1 METVADLGRVRAAI
15 NEAALDGSR
24 WREALEC
31 VAAAAGSD
39 GAALFTVD
47 PASEPFAAGCG
58 TATDAI
64 HEYMQRWSAADPWFN
79 IVAAREV
86 WWEPGHVEFGPAMV
100 PVDQLHRTAFHCDF
114 LRSYAIE
121 HLISLKVASSRSV
134 GSHGTHLSL
143 YRPASRSDFGTAE
156 RAVLRALWPTVRRA
170 VAAHAV
176 LGGALK
182 PAGGAEASL
191 EALALPAWVVGAGAF
206 IQFQNQAAARWL
218 AAAHGPAALRQGSL
232 REIGTLDDATL
243 AQALAAAAAGAPSA
257 LVAAMPGELHAR
269 RALLHVTP
277 LPPALRTVWP
287 RGVALLVLRLPAEP
301 DEKHQWLRHLS
312 AAHGLTA
319 AEAAV
324 LRHVADGL
332 SPREVADRL
341 HISYATVRTHLLM
354 LYQKT
359 GCRRQ
364 AELVRLAV

>member
-1 METVADLGRVRAAI
+1 METLADLGRVRAAI

-31 VAAAAGSD
+31 VAAAASSD

-47 PASEPFAAGCG
+47 PASEVFAEGCG
-58 TATDAI
+58 SATDGI
-64 HEYMQRWSAADPWFN
+64 HEYMKRWSAADPWFN
-79 IVAAREV
+79 IVAARQV
-86 WWEPGHVEFGPAMV
+86 WWEPGHVEFGPTMV

-114 LRSYAIE
+114 LRSYRIE

-170 VAAHAV
+170 VEAHAV
-176 LGGALK
+176 LAGALRL
-182 PAGGAEASL
+182 AGSAEASL

-206 IQFQNQAAARWL
+206 IHFQNQAAARWL
-218 AAAHGPAALRQGSL
+218 AAAHGPAAVRQGSL
-232 REIGTLDDATL
+232 RAIGSLDDATL
-243 AQALAAAAAGAPSA
+243 AQALAAGAAGAPSA
-257 LVAAMPGELHAR
+257 LVAAMPGEL
-269 RALLHVTP
+269 
-277 LPPALRTVWP
+277 PASR
-287 RGVALLVLRLPAEP
+287 ALLVLRLPAEP
-301 DEKHQWLRHLS
+301 DEKRQWLRHLS

-324 LRHVADGL
+324 LRHMAEGL
-332 SPREVADRL
+332 SPHQVADRL
-341 HISYATVRTHLLM
+341 HITYATVRTHLLA